1 MLKLKTG
8 AKLMLVVNIDIQ
20 DRLINGQAG
29 IIRHIEFAQAGAR
42 KGTIHK
48 VLTLKFG
55 DFQTLSPPCTLF
67 SNRMTS

>member
-1 MLKLKTG
+1 MLKLKIG

-29 IIRHIEFAQAGAR
+29 IIRHIEFAQASAR

-55 DFQTLSPPCTLF
+55 DFRHSLSPTPLVRF
-67 SNRMTS
+67 SAIG

>member
-1 MLKLKTG
+1 MLKLKIG

-29 IIRHIEFAQAGAR
+29 IIRHIEFAQARAR

-55 DFQTLSPPCTLF
+55 DFQTLSPLF
-67 SNRMTS
+67 VRFSAIE